1 VRRRTLLSAANRT
14 TASGLGWGN
23 PDAGRQRGERQP
35 TGHATP
41 LGAGAASR
49 GHLREKVAPLHRPA
63 AVSGTAGWPS
73 RYSATGTPAAR
84 PH

>member
-49 GHLREKVAPLHRPA
+49 
-63 AVSGTAGWPS
+63 WPS
-73 RYSATGTPAAR
+73 KGERSPTTPPR
-84 PH
+84 RSLRDR